1 MSIVNANNEELVS
14 GGKKYKLRSLKRKNV
29 IKSKKSKKSRKS
41 RKSKIVKKF
50 RKSKKT
56 MKTRYTRK
64 MKGG

>member
-1 MSIVNANNEELVS
+1 MTIVNANNSEFLD

-29 IKSKKSKKSRKS
+29 IKSRKSKKSRKV
-41 RKSKIVKKF
+41 KLVKKS

-56 MKTRYTRK
+56 RHIKK

>member
-1 MSIVNANNEELVS
+1 MSIVNANSLLTE
-14 GGKKYKLRSLKRKNV
+14 GGKKHKLRSLKRKNV
-29 IKSKKSKKSRKS
+29 IKSKKSRKS

-64 MKGG
+64 MRGG

>member
-1 MSIVNANNEELVS
+1 MSIVNANNEELVN

-29 IKSKKSKKSRKS
+29 IKSKKSKKS
-41 RKSKIVKKF
+41 
-50 RKSKKT
+50 KKT